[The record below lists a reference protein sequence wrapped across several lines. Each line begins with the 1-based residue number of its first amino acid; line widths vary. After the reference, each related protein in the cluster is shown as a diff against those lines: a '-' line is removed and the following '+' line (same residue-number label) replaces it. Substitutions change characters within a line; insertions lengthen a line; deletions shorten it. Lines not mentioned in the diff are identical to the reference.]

1 MKKLIIKNL
10 NENKIILSKHFL
22 VRMKERNINNNE
34 IIECFKNFNVVKTKQ
49 NKFKMI
55 SKNIIIVISD
65 DFCLITCYKN
75 D

>member
-1 MKKLIIKNL
+1 MKKLIIKNF

-22 VRMKERNINNNE
+22 VRMKERNVSSNDILK
-34 IIECFKNFNVVKTKQ
+34 CFKNFNIVKAKQ

-55 SKNIIIVISD
+55 SKNCIIIISD
-65 DFCLITCYKN
+65 DFCLISCYKN